1 MHPLNNNIKKILLKK
16 PGGLTL
22 VELLVAMTIVGI
34 IALAAMPLLSS
45 SIEAHNKGMARS
57 RLYHE
62 GLLIIERIT
71 TGLKKTTILLVP
83 NGHTPTRDILAYSRL
98 VNTDNDFYFGDPLF
112 PRIDEDPPNDFSS
125 GSHGVLGID
134 EDGDG
139 SIDEGSWDDEDED
152 GNIQEDFL
160 NGLDDDGDGSIDEEA
175 VREYNQDNMPGI
187 VGIDDD
193 GDGTVD
199 EDSNKPADDDEDG
212 VLDEEEI
219 LFVVYTHDSAN
230 NTLTEIYSDAASG
243 INNPAP
249 KNVLSDRVTV
259 FEAKHLS
266 PTDIKITLRLQGE
279 DGEEIEFVENV
290 YPRNTLQRTGK
301 WVR

>member
-1 MHPLNNNIKKILLKK
+1 MIHRKYRE
-16 PGGLTL
+16 GLTL
-22 VELLVAMTIVGI
+22 VELLVAITIVSI
-34 IALAAMPLLSS
+34 IALAAMPMLST
-45 SIEAHNKGMARS
+45 SIESHNQGMTRS

-112 PRIDEDPPNDFSS
+112 PRVDEDPDVEFSG
-125 GSHGVLGID
+125 GSYGVKGVD

-139 SIDEGSWDDEDED
+139 TADEESWDDEDED
-152 GNIQEDFL
+152 GSTQEDFL
-160 NGLDDDGDGSIDEEA
+160 NGLDDDGDGNIDEEA
-175 VREYNQDNMPGI
+175 VDDYNQDSMPGFE
-187 VGIDDD
+187 GMDDD
-193 GDGTVD
+193 GDGAVD
-199 EDSNKPADDDEDG
+199 EDATQPEDDDEDG
-212 VLDEEEI
+212 TSDEEEI
-219 LFVVYTHDSAN
+219 LFVVYTFDSAN
-230 NTLTEIYSDAASG
+230 NTLTEIYTDAESG
-243 INNPAP
+243 INDPAP
-249 KNVLSDRVTV
+249 KNVLSDHVTF
-259 FEAKHLS
+259 FEAKYLD

-279 DGEEIEFVENV
+279 DGEEIEFNEHV